1 MHDPEKSDSGI
12 VVAKPTK
19 KPGDRA
25 KSSEQGRPR
34 AEMQAEPSWVAASVP
49 RRYCRDGSRSA
60 RGANRTWLSTVYH
73 LTFIDPRTIDVSQ
86 NSHANSTI

>member
-1 MHDPEKSDSGI
+1 MRDPEKSDSGI

-49 RRYCRDGSRSA
+49 RTILPRWQPKRA
-60 RGANRTWLSTVYH
+60 RR
-73 LTFIDPRTIDVSQ
+73 
-86 NSHANSTI
+86 